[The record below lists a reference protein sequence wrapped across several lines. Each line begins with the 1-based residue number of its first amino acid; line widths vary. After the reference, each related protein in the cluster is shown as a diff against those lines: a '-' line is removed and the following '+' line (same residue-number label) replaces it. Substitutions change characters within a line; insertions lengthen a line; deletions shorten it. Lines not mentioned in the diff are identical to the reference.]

1 VAIATKANGSLYD
14 CGESAQERLMG
25 LLVDN
30 GRSACGIAVSG
41 GCSQAWSGPIL
52 LCTEL
57 DDDGQVSLHLDM
69 CVWTVLC
76 DCQTQCLIFVADARH
91 IVHGRAHVMR
101 WLTIKF
107 TPPARQLLACEVGV
121 SCPDVQVSRVAP
133 SDALC

>member
-76 DCQTQCLIFVADARH
+76 DCPTRCLIFVADARH